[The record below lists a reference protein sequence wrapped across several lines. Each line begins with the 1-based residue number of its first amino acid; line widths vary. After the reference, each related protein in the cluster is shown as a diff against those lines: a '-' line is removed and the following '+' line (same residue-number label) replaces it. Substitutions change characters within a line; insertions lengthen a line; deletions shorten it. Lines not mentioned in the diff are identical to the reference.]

1 VSVRRLDHLPGFNI
15 DRVAAAAGDDPDV
28 LRMENLDTD
37 IAPPMDAM
45 EATRAAI
52 GEDEANSWLP
62 FTGRDDLKEAVA
74 AQIARRGGPRYDGPR
89 EIVITCGEGDAML
102 DALFCL
108 TDPGDEVVLTDPTY
122 AGMLNR
128 VRLVGGV
135 PRLVPLRVI
144 DGEWRLDIDALKA
157 AVSERT
163 RVIFINNAS
172 FPSGWLASDEE
183 WDAIASVCRE
193 QHVRLLYWGGFEGVL
208 FDGRPVRHPAALP
221 GMRDLTVIVGSP
233 TFEQRMIAWRIGW
246 VVAPGDL
253 VNDVSRVHIYNGLV
267 PSGFAQIGTR
277 VALGVANDDLS
288 ATNAELQRRR
298 DETLRQLEGLPV
310 TRPAGGWSLLLDV
323 ASLGLDSADVS
334 VRLLQQKVAATPM
347 RGWGGVVADRHVR
360 FVFSNE
366 PVERLAL
373 LGDRLRRALA

>member
-1 VSVRRLDHLPGFNI
+1 MSVRRLEQIPGFNI

-28 LRMENLDTD
+28 LRLENLDTD
-37 IAPPMDAM
+37 IPPPAEAT
-45 EATRAAI
+45 EATRNAI
-52 GEDEANSWLP
+52 GKDEANSWLP

-74 AQIARRGGPRYDGPR
+74 AHIEGRGGPRYDGPR

-108 TDPGDEVVLTDPTY
+108 TDPGDEVIVTDPTY

-128 VRLVGGV
+128 VRLVGAV
-135 PRLVPLRVI
+135 PCLVPLHVAG
-144 DGEWRLDIDALKA
+144 GEWRLDLDALAA
-157 AVSERT
+157 AVTPRT
-163 RVIFINNAS
+163 RVVFVNNAS
-172 FPSGWLASDEE
+172 FPTGWAASDEE
-183 WDAIASVCRE
+183 WEAVASVCRDRDL
-193 QHVRLLYWGGFEGVL
+193 RLLYWAGFEGVL
-208 FDGRPVRHPAALP
+208 FDGRAVRHPASLP
-221 GMRDLTVIVGSP
+221 GMRDRTVTVGAP

-277 VALGVANDDLS
+277 VALGARADDL
-288 ATNAELQRRR
+288 AGANAEWQRRR

-310 TRPAGGWSLLLDV
+310 VRPAGAWSLLLDV
-323 ASLGLDSADVS
+323 AALGLDCVEVS
-334 VRLLQQKVAATPM
+334 DRLLEQKVAATPM
-347 RGWGGVVADRHVR
+347 RGWGGEVADRHVR

-373 LGDRLRRALA
+373 LGDRLHRALQ